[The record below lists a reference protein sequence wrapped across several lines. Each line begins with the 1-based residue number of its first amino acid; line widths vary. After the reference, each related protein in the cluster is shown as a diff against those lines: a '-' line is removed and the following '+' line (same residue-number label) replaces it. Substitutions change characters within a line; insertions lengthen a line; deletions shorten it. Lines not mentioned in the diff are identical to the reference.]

1 MLLRMWICPIDLM
14 IYGRNDGFYGNDGND
29 RNDGFHD
36 NDGNDRNDGF
46 HGNDGNDVIESN
58 DVNDGNQR
66 QRNRSGIDT

>member
-1 MLLRMWICPIDLM
+1 MWICPIDLM
-14 IYGRNDGFYGNDGND
+14 IYGRNDGFYG
-29 RNDGFHD
+29 